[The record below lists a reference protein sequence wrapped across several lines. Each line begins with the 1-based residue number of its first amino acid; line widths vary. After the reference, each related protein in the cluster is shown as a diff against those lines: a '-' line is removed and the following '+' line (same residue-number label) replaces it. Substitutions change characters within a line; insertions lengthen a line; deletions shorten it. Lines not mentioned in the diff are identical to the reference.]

1 MSNAES
7 VQNIHEFLIRTIDRL
22 IKTKSE
28 YLVYKLGRDFA
39 EIPKIRQVNQVM
51 IISQYMGNYYNTN
64 SIWLKS
70 NSKNNKSQIKF
81 ANWITEQD
89 KHMYK
94 TVSCIKTK
102 IIKYLTCNI
111 IISHHSQPELII
123 ETGKINY
130 LKTNISNIS
139 QLKHTRTS

>member
-64 SIWLKS
+64 SI
-70 NSKNNKSQIKF
+70 
-81 ANWITEQD
+81 
-89 KHMYK
+89 
-94 TVSCIKTK
+94 
-102 IIKYLTCNI
+102 
-111 IISHHSQPELII
+111 
-123 ETGKINY
+123 
-130 LKTNISNIS
+130 
-139 QLKHTRTS
+139 

>member
-28 YLVYKLGRDFA
+28 YLVHKSGRDFA

-64 SIWLKS
+64 SI
-70 NSKNNKSQIKF
+70 
-81 ANWITEQD
+81 
-89 KHMYK
+89 
-94 TVSCIKTK
+94 
-102 IIKYLTCNI
+102 
-111 IISHHSQPELII
+111 
-123 ETGKINY
+123 
-130 LKTNISNIS
+130 
-139 QLKHTRTS
+139 